1 MLELKLVKEHCRLEP
16 DFNADDS
23 LIGVYIGAAKKH
35 VEMYTRRTL
44 YASES
49 DSGYDADEDHLLLD
63 DDVRTAM
70 LLCIGHWYANR
81 EAVIV
86 GASASKLPLAVE
98 SLLQPYRIY
107 GL

>member
-1 MLELKLVKEHCRLEP
+1 MLELELVKEHCRLEP
-16 DFNADDS
+16 DFSADDK
-23 LIGVYIGAAKKH
+23 LVNVFIGAARKH

-44 YASES
+44 YASAS
-49 DSGYDADEDHLLLD
+49 DPGYEDDEDHLLLD

-81 EAVIV
+81 EAAVV
-86 GASASKLPLAVE
+86 GASASKLPLAVDA
-98 SLLQPYRIY
+98 LLQPYRIY

>member
-16 DFNADDS
+16 DFSADDT
-23 LIGVYIGAAKKH
+23 LIVVFIGAAKNH
-35 VEMYTRRTL
+35 VERYTRRTL

-49 DSGYDADEDHLLLD
+49 DPGYEEDEDRLLLG

-70 LLCIGHWYANR
+70 LLCVGHWYANR
-81 EAVIV
+81 EAAVV
-86 GASASKLPLAVE
+86 GVSASKLPLAVE

>member
-1 MLELKLVKEHCRLEP
+1 MLEPELVKEHCRLEP
-16 DFNADDS
+16 DFSADDK

-44 YASES
+44 YASKS
-49 DSGYDADEDHLLLD
+49 DPGYEDDEDRLLLD

-81 EAVIV
+81 EAAVV

>member
-16 DFNADDS
+16 DFSADDT
-23 LIGVYIGAAKKH
+23 LLGAYIGAAKKH
-35 VEMYTRRTL
+35 VERYTRRKL

-49 DSGYDADEDHLLLD
+49 DPGYDADEDHLLLE

-70 LLCIGHWYANR
+70 LLLIGHLYANR